1 MHNLSS
7 AYSSDF
13 LRYKRACQKINHCKK
28 YRIYGIM
35 NVVAHVFKKDYPTH
49 ISAKVVSSVKGLFV

>member
-1 MHNLSS
+1 MHNMIS

-13 LRYKRACQKINHCKK
+13 CVIKELAKKLNHCKK